1 MEADTQVT
9 AANPGA
15 NADAILYDDGAGSS
29 QAGPGLPATAASVST
44 SSSGEKH
51 IIVDIFANQIVTVF
65 HEILLPGNTG
75 TWRAVNGAGDATSAS
90 TLFDKDYYLRAGRN
104 RIRIHSTTAPTTW
117 EAGGRVSCDRS
128 AAV

>member
-51 IIVDIFANQIVTVF
+51 IIVNIFADQIVTVF
-65 HEILLPGNTG
+65 HEIQLVPGG
-75 TWRAVNGAGDATSAS
+75 TFRAVNGAGDATSAS
-90 TLFDKDYYLRAGRN
+90 ALFDKDYYLRAGRN

-117 EAGGRVSCDRS
+117 EAGGRVSCDRA